1 MPAIAP
7 PRRTLEDLN
16 PLNIAAQLFETA
28 ADYLDLDAGLRELML
43 RPRRSITLT
52 LPIKMDDGTIRVF
65 EGYRVQHSN
74 VRGPC
79 KGGIR
84 YHPSVTYNEVAAMAA
99 LMTWKCALVD
109 VPFGGAKGGIVCDPK
124 KLSRNELERI
134 TRRYT
139 YEIASLIGPDQDIP
153 APDVNTDAQTMAWI
167 MDTYSMTTG
176 HATPAVVT
184 GKPIYLGGSA
194 GRYEAT
200 ARGCLFVLR
209 EACKLQGIDLSLRD
223 RRHPGIRQCPAA
235 SWPNCCGPRGAEGHR
250 RQRFQG
256 RHPAT
261 RRAST
266 FPPCSVS
273 RLRPAASRPFPAAL
287 PCPAPSVLEV
297 ACDILVPAALD
308 NQITVENA
316 GYIKARII
324 AEVANGPTTPEADL
338 MLLRKQVT
346 VLPDMLAN
354 AGGVTVSYF
363 EWVQDLQQLFWDE
376 DEVNR
381 RLEHVM
387 VKTFRDVH
395 ETRKKYDCTY
405 RAAAYIVAVDRVAKA
420 IVERGLWP

>member
-7 PRRTLEDLN
+7 PKRTLEDLN

-65 EGYRVQHSN
+65 DGYRVQHSN

-84 YHPSVTYNEVAAMAA
+84 YHPSVTYDEVAAMAA

-124 KLSRNELERI
+124 KLSRNELERL

-194 GRYEAT
+194 GRYEAG

-209 EACKLQGIDLSLRD
+209 EACKLQGIDL
-223 RRHPGIRQCPAA
+223 A
-235 SWPNCCGPRGAEGHR
+235 SATVAIQGFGNSGSVMAKLLWAEGAKVIAVCDSKAGILNPQGIDIPAL
-250 RQRFQG
+250 QRFK
-256 RHPAT
+256 AET
-261 RRAST
+261 RSVEA
-266 FPPCSVS
+266 FPGCTPM
-273 RLRPAASRPFPAAL
+273 
-287 PCPAPSVLEV
+287 PSADVLKV

-324 AEVANGPTTPEADL
+324 AEVATGPTTPEADL

-346 VLPDMLAN
+346 VLPDLLAS

>member
-7 PRRTLEDLN
+7 PKRTLEDLN

-65 EGYRVQHSN
+65 DGYRVQHSN

-84 YHPSVTYNEVAAMAA
+84 YHPSVTYDEVAAMAA

-124 KLSRNELERI
+124 KLSRNELERL

-194 GRYEAT
+194 GRYEAGP
-200 ARGCLFVLR
+200 RGCLFVLR
-209 EACKLQGIDLSLRD
+209 EACKLQGIDL
-223 RRHPGIRQCPAA
+223 A
-235 SWPNCCGPRGAEGHR
+235 SATVAIQGFGNSGSVMAKLLWAEGVKVIAVCDSKAGILNPQGIDIPAL
-250 RQRFQG
+250 QRFK
-256 RHPAT
+256 AET
-261 RRAST
+261 RSVEA
-266 FPPCSVS
+266 FPGCTPI
-273 RLRPAASRPFPAAL
+273 
-287 PCPAPSVLEV
+287 PSAEVLKV

-316 GYIKARII
+316 GYIKARVI
-324 AEVANGPTTPEADL
+324 AEVATGPTTPEADL

-346 VLPDMLAN
+346 VLPDLLAS

-387 VKTFRDVH
+387 VKTFRDVN